1 MDNKKTIERRKKVL
15 FGTVVSSK
23 MEKSAVVKVQ
33 RTIQHPLY
41 KRTMKQTKKYKVHDE
56 ANECQVGDRIKL
68 IECKPISK
76 DKCWRLLEVV
86 QKAV

>member
-15 FGTVVSSK
+15 FGTVVSAR

-41 KRTMKQTKKYKVHDE
+41 KRTMKQTKKNTKFMTKQTYAKS
-56 ANECQVGDRIKL
+56 G
-68 IECKPISK
+68 IE
-76 DKCWRLLEVV
+76 
-86 QKAV
+86 

>member
-15 FGTVVSSK
+15 FGTVVSAR

-41 KRTMKQTKKYKVHDE
+41 KRTMKQTKKIQ
-56 ANECQVGDRIKL
+56 N
-68 IECKPISK
+68 S
-76 DKCWRLLEVV
+76 
-86 QKAV
+86 

>member
-15 FGTVVSSK
+15 FGTVVSAR

-41 KRTMKQTKKYKVHDE
+41 KRTMKQTKKYKIHEE
-56 ANECQVGDRIKL
+56 ANVCQVGDRIKL